1 MFAQPSS
8 APRRSPPGCRSST
21 RKWLLSPLCALPA
34 TCPCQTASLGPA
46 GTRSLQEQ
54 LEISSK
60 MARSPLPG
68 FIHCQT
74 LLWYPALGGNS
85 LALPS
90 AKGTPSRDP
99 LLRGLG
105 GVKGPSSGS
114 RQREERTREG
124 RACREQ
130 APSCPKTLSLTLLL
144 PAKPQSLDP
153 PALSP
158 HRSSI
163 GEQDRKAAP
172 QKHTQP
178 GEQQDN
184 PLLSPGAPTFPWLI
198 PKEGPPSGMER
209 HPHYPRAARSH
220 ASTQIASLNVV
231 ALSQFHEFNIVPGL
245 LFA

>member
-1 MFAQPSS
+1 MFAQLSS

-144 PAKPQSLDP
+144 PAKPQSLDHRLSARTAAALGSRTGKLHP
-153 PALSP
+153 KSTHSLGSSRTTPSFPLEHQPFPSSSPKRDRPAGWSGIPTTPEP
-158 HRSSI
+158 H
-163 GEQDRKAAP
+163 AATLAH
-172 QKHTQP
+172 K
-178 GEQQDN
+178 
-184 PLLSPGAPTFPWLI
+184 LL
-198 PKEGPPSGMER
+198 
-209 HPHYPRAARSH
+209 H
-220 ASTQIASLNVV
+220 
-231 ALSQFHEFNIVPGL
+231 
-245 LFA
+245 